1 MIDSTVRSRVRR
13 AVEERSSLDGMR
25 RSFRTIRTRQKDN
38 AARIP
43 DLDQRKERLR
53 SVKEASVGNEQ
64 LFVQAVSTLR
74 ENGFRVIIAKTAEAA
89 VKQIEHEL
97 KGYDLVVKSKSNVT
111 KEIHLA
117 AHLESKNVKV
127 IETDLGDRIIQL
139 AGCAAAHPTG
149 PACHL
154 TRKEISV
161 LFAKHFGHEVSDDPK
176 QLTEIMREEI
186 ASYLSNA
193 KVGITGAN
201 AVTAQEGAV
210 VIVHNE
216 GNAAKCAMLPD
227 KHIIIT
233 TPEKIVPTLD
243 DAVNV
248 TKLQTYLSTGKII
261 SSYLNV
267 ITGPSY
273 TSDIEKQLYKGMHG
287 PKDVVIVFVDDGR
300 LDAIDKEA
308 QYCIGC
314 GMCLLHCPTYDILGP
329 VFGTSGHM
337 GGQGVYLAGSTG
349 KLDEAIDAGLYL
361 CTSCGACKEACP
373 SKIDTRKGIIGSRN
387 SAVKAKKQDIEEHHS
402 LLTSVRNY
410 ENPWQVPRKQKGKW
424 ADGLGLLAK
433 GEVLYF
439 AGCSTS
445 ILFPDLAK
453 SATKLIRACGTE
465 PAYLGQA
472 ERCCGSTVR
481 KLGHEDLARERAE
494 ACFKDFKKAGA
505 RLVITS
511 CPGCSSALS
520 HFDDISRK
528 SGIKIQHI
536 SQFLHEH
543 LDRSL
548 LTPIEG
554 LGIVT
559 YHDPCD
565 LGREQGVYDE
575 PRELLS
581 AITRL
586 VEMGRSREGGDCCG
600 SGSGVRSAFPEL
612 SSSIAKERVAAA
624 KVVAAEVMVTACPWC
639 VQSLRECQ
647 QGKNEVQVLDLVELL
662 DKSMSSRGMKGAG
675 RSSSRLS

>member
-1 MIDSTVRSRVRR
+1 MNDSTARSRVRK

-25 RSFRTIRTRQKDN
+25 KSFRTIEARQREN
-38 AARIP
+38 APRIP
-43 DLDQRKERLR
+43 DLEQRKERLR
-53 SVKEASVGNEQ
+53 NAKEASVGNEQ
-64 LFVQAVSTLR
+64 LFMQALSTLR

-117 AHLESKNVKV
+117 THMESKNVKV
-127 IETDLGDRIIQL
+127 VETDLGDRIIQL
-139 AGCAAAHPTG
+139 AGCEAAHPTG

-154 TRKEISV
+154 TRKEISA
-161 LFAKHFGHEVSDDPK
+161 LFAKHFGHEVSEDPIE
-176 QLTEIMREEI
+176 LTEVMRKEI
-186 ASYLSNA
+186 ASYLSRA

-216 GNAAKCAMLPD
+216 GNASKCAMLQD

-233 TPEKIVPTLD
+233 TPEKVVPTLD

-261 SSYLNV
+261 SSYVNI

-273 TSDIEKQLYKGMHG
+273 TSDIEKQLYRGMHG
-287 PKDVVIVFVDDGR
+287 PKEVVIVFVDDGR
-300 LDAIDKEA
+300 LEADDKEA

-314 GMCLLHCPTYDILGP
+314 GMCLLHCPAYDVVGP

-361 CTSCGACKEACP
+361 CTSCGACKEVCP
-373 SKIDTRKGIIGSRN
+373 SKIDTRRGMI
-387 SAVKAKKQDIEEHHS
+387 SARHAAVDSKKPGLQEHHQ
-402 LLTSVRNY
+402 LLTSVQNY

-424 ADGLGLLAK
+424 ADGMGLQDR
-433 GEVLYF
+433 GEVMYF

-445 ILFPDLAK
+445 LLFPELAR
-453 SATKLIRACGTE
+453 SAIRLIRACGIE
-465 PAYLGQA
+465 PAYLGPA

-481 KLGHEDLARERAE
+481 KLGHEDLAKGKAE
-494 ACFKDFKKAGA
+494 ECFKDFEKSGA
-505 RLVITS
+505 KLVVTS
-511 CPGCSSALS
+511 CPGCSSALIHYGELS
-520 HFDDISRK
+520 KK
-528 SGIKIQHI
+528 SGIRIQHI

-543 LDRSL
+543 LDRSIL
-548 LTPIEG
+548 SPVEG
-554 LGIVT
+554 LGTIT

-565 LGREQGVYDE
+565 LGREQGVYEE
-575 PRELLS
+575 PRDLLS
-581 AITRL
+581 AVGRT
-586 VEMGRSREGGDCCG
+586 VEMGRSRASSDCCG

-612 SSSIAKERVAAA
+612 SNAIAKMRIVAAKA
-624 KVVAAEVMVTACPWC
+624 VAADVLVTACPWC

-647 QGKNEVQVLDLVELL
+647 QGKHEVQVLDLVELL
-662 DKSMSSRGMKGAG
+662 DKSVSVSAT
-675 RSSSRLS
+675 RSSSGQS

>member
-1 MIDSTVRSRVRR
+1 MIESTARSRVRK

-25 RSFRTIRTRQKDN
+25 KSFRTIQARQMEN
-38 AARIP
+38 ASRIP

-53 SVKEASVGNEQ
+53 SMKEASVGNEQ
-64 LFVQAVSTLR
+64 LFVQAVATLR

-97 KGYDLVVKSKSNVT
+97 KGYNLVVKSKSNVT

-117 AHLESKNVKV
+117 SRLESRKVKV

-139 AGCAAAHPTG
+139 AGCEATHPTG

-161 LFAKHFGHEVSDDPK
+161 LFARHFGHKVSEDPME
-176 QLTEIMREEI
+176 LTEVMREEI
-186 ASYLSNA
+186 ASYLSKA

-201 AVTAQEGAV
+201 AITAQEGAV

-233 TPEKIVPTLD
+233 TPEKVVPTLD

-248 TKLQTYLSTGKII
+248 TKLQTYFSTGKII
-261 SSYLNV
+261 SSYVNI

-273 TSDIEKQLYKGMHG
+273 TSDIEKQVYRGMHG
-287 PKDVVIVFVDDGR
+287 PKEVIIVFVDDGR
-300 LDAIDKEA
+300 LNAADKEA
-308 QYCIGC
+308 QFCIGC
-314 GMCLLHCPTYDILGP
+314 GMCLLHCPTYGILGP

-337 GGQGVYLAGSTG
+337 GGQGIYLAGSTG
-349 KLDEAIDAGLYL
+349 KLDEAIDAGLCL
-361 CTSCGACKEACP
+361 CTSCGACKEVCP
-373 SKIDTRKGIIGSRN
+373 SKIDTRKGLISARN
-387 SAVKAKKQDIEEHHS
+387 VAVIANKQELEEHHQ

-424 ADGLGLLAK
+424 ADGMGLRTK

-445 ILFPDLAK
+445 LLFPELAK
-453 SATKLIRACGTE
+453 SAIRLIRACGVE
-465 PAYLGQA
+465 PAYLGQG

-481 KLGHEDLARERAE
+481 KLGHEDLAKGMAE
-494 ACFKDFKKAGA
+494 ACFKDFEKAGA
-505 RLVITS
+505 RFVITS
-511 CPGCSSALS
+511 CPGCSSALK
-520 HFDDISRK
+520 HFDDLSKK

-543 LDRSL
+543 LDRSRL
-548 LTPIEG
+548 SPIEG

-565 LGREQGVYDE
+565 LGREQGVYDQ

-581 AITRL
+581 AVARS
-586 VEMGRSREGGDCCG
+586 VEMNRSRASSDCCG

-612 SSSIAKERVAAA
+612 SSAIAKERIAAA
-624 KVVAAEVMVTACPWC
+624 KVVDAEVLVTACPWC

-662 DKSMSSRGMKGAG
+662 DRSVSAGSRTRGL
-675 RSSSRLS
+675 RSSSGRA